1 MPAILM
7 IDDDTGLCELVEQ
20 YLALDGYQFSAA
32 HDGPHG
38 LTLAETGNF
47 QLILLDIMLPGMDG
61 LSVLKTL
68 RANAH
73 YCPVLMLTA
82 RGDDVDRIVGLELGA
97 DDYLAKPCLPREL
110 SARIRAILRRV
121 QQHQQHT
128 ELHCG
133 ALTIRSASRSVYLA
147 QQQIELTGA
156 EFSLLYLLAAAAHA
170 DLRPPKAKRILR
182 EVGAAV
188 AGGVV
193 RAQGHDHSGAD
204 AVAKADGQ
212 RGEQQGGEAGGEWH
226 GEQRRAHEQGLLQ
239 DEQRH
244 GGHHKAAIA
253 FDGVEQRHHLRVD
266 GLHAHAHGPRCLAA
280 LVACGHL
287 DAR

>member
-38 LTLAETGNF
+38 LTQAETGNF

-97 DDYLAKPCLPREL
+97 DDYLAKPFNPREL
-110 SARIRAILRRV
+110 VARIKAILRRV
-121 QQHQQHT
+121 ELTKTPQSEHSILTLNGLILNPANRQLSCNGELVSLTAT
-128 ELHCG
+128 EFQLLELLMRRAGEVVSKDDLSLHVLG
-133 ALTIRSASRSVYLA
+133 KRLQMYDRSLDMHISNIRKKLA
-147 QQQIELTGA
+147 QYSNDEKIQTLRG
-156 EFSLLYLLAAAAHA
+156 SGYLF
-170 DLRPPKAKRILR
+170 IT
-182 EVGAAV
+182 E
-188 AGGVV
+188 
-193 RAQGHDHSGAD
+193 S
-204 AVAKADGQ
+204 
-212 RGEQQGGEAGGEWH
+212 
-226 GEQRRAHEQGLLQ
+226 
-239 DEQRH
+239 
-244 GGHHKAAIA
+244 
-253 FDGVEQRHHLRVD
+253 
-266 GLHAHAHGPRCLAA
+266 
-280 LVACGHL
+280 
-287 DAR
+287 